1 MLYLKKFFL
10 PRLRCSKH
18 FHYIFFVKIPLAV
31 GLAEPCDTWISRLR
45 SPSCGYNISPQQRQN
60 INNNFF
66 SSDQIAFNMFS
77 VNSEK
82 LRNEHICEKLLVLSL
97 STFCNILFFQVFAN
111 KFSRHFRIPIFWK
124 VFFFEN
130 LCVILFYFH
139 GAGHIPADSGQF
151 ANQIIRTVCQQGKFT
166 LVHSVIQ
173 WNLSKHYYFSEALKW
188 LIDVNY

>member
-82 LRNEHICEKLLVLSL
+82 LRNEQMSIFARNCWCFRSL
-97 STFCNILFFQVFAN
+97 HFATFCFFKFLQTNFLGIFEFQFFE
-111 KFSRHFRIPIFWK
+111 KFSFLRTF
-124 VFFFEN
+124 V
-130 LCVILFYFH
+130 LFYFIFTVQ
-139 GAGHIPADSGQF
+139 AIYQPILDSSLIKSYAQYVSR
-151 ANQIIRTVCQQGKFT
+151 AN
-166 LVHSVIQ
+166 LHSSIQ
-173 WNLSKHYYFSEALKW
+173 WFNETLANIIIFLRLWNDW
-188 LIDVNY
+188 LM